1 MSLNN
6 SVKQGGVLKVD
17 KLNFPVLVVSKNFFN
32 QEGLVI
38 VCPILKES
46 IESPLHIKI
55 SSKKME
61 GYVHCEDLR
70 LLDLKAR
77 RFSVIDSI
85 DMLSIINIT
94 DAVQGIFDYI

>member
-1 MSLNN
+1 MSANN
-6 SVKQGGVLKVD
+6 SVKQGEVLKVE
-17 KLNFPVLVVSKNFFN
+17 KLHFPVLVVSKTFFN
-32 QEGLVI
+32 QESLVI
-38 VCPILKES
+38 ACPILKES
-46 IESPLHIKI
+46 NESPLHIDI
-55 SSKKME
+55 SSEQIE

-85 DMLSIINIT
+85 DMSSIINIT

>member
-1 MSLNN
+1 MSANN
-6 SVKQGGVLKVD
+6 SVKQGEVLKVD
-17 KLNFPVLVVSKNFFN
+17 KLHFPVLVVSKTFFN

-38 VCPILKES
+38 VCPILKKS
-46 IESPLHIKI
+46 NISPLHIDI
-55 SSKKME
+55 SLDQIE

-70 LLDLKAR
+70 LLDLKVR

-85 DMLSIINIT
+85 DLSSIINIT